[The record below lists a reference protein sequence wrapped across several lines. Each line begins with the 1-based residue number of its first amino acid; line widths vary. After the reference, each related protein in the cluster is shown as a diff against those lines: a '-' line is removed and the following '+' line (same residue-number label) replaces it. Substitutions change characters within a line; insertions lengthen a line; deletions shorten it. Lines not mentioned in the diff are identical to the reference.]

1 MINKFPGTLYI
12 QLYGSFVAYLTK
24 VDNPNLAKPPF
35 KFNGGLAKLRL
46 TSFVKYATAL
56 IGLIQCHASL
66 QKLKRTASSSWQA
79 LYCHGLSLVT
89 LMLASLRYNFLQE
102 ALDFVGV
109 HQDRMYQVRSG

>member
-1 MINKFPGTLYI
+1 MDWAQTTARRDENHL
-12 QLYGSFVAYLTK
+12 SFDIWCVSYK
-24 VDNPNLAKPPF
+24 RHYSVSVGG
-35 KFNGGLAKLRL
+35 NG
-46 TSFVKYATAL
+46 V
-56 IGLIQCHASL
+56 IQCRASL